1 MKLTY
6 RGTSYNYN
14 PPAVQYGDPIATGTY
29 RGLDIRFRNPK
40 KPLVLPSTLD
50 LKYRGASVNPAAQ
63 PVSQPVAQPTLGS
76 SAVSTPVVAAVEAV
90 VSSVDNLARSL
101 MLNET
106 RQIKQRQQDMLSRLA
121 TEVGVSADEVA
132 QHWGHIQGKL
142 HPSFRNNYG
151 RGGATMS

>member
-14 PPAVQYGDPIATGTY
+14 PPTVQYGDPIATGTY

-40 KPLVLPSTLD
+40 KALVLPSTLH
-50 LKYRGASVNPAAQ
+50 LKYRGASVNSATQQVDQTTSVPTPAAT
-63 PVSQPVAQPTLGS
+63 A
-76 SAVSTPVVAAVEAV
+76 VAAVA
-90 VSSVDNLARSL
+90 SSVDNLARSL

-121 TEVGVSADEVA
+121 TEVGVSADDVA
-132 QHWGHIQGKL
+132 QHWSRVQGKL
-142 HPSFRNNYG
+142 HPSFRSNYD
-151 RGGATMS
+151 RSSAAMS